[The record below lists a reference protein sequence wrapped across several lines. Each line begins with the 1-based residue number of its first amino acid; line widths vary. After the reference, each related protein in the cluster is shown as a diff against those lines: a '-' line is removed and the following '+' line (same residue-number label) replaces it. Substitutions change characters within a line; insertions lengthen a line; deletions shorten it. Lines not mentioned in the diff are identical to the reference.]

1 MMKITARHV
10 FACILDAAGRYK
22 LSIAFMFF
30 LAILWAV
37 DLSLHSYLQKSIIDR
52 VTDQPKDIFQAV
64 GTPAFLF
71 VLLSFTM
78 STAFRIYEYL
88 VSVKMIPQMRKYVGQ
103 LYIGKLLGQTH
114 TFFQDQFSGSMANKI
129 NDLTMYVPE
138 IIQIMI
144 DRFFSHFLMLMIATY
159 TLWLVNP
166 IFACLMMGWTV
177 FFILLS
183 LMLSN
188 RLTQLSDIWSECGS
202 INTGRMVDILSNIM
216 ALRLF
221 ARKKHEYE
229 YISEGFEE
237 AVQAEQRLNWNYFW
251 VWFTY
256 GYSFVFTL
264 ALNMY
269 FLLKNREL
277 GLITVGDFALV
288 ISLNIGIVDIL
299 WQLTWQFS
307 QFTKCYGKISQALR
321 VVLQP
326 LEITE
331 VAKAKSLVVTEGS
344 IKFQN
349 VTFCYKAVDPLFKN
363 LSVTIEGGQKVG
375 LVGYSG
381 SGKTTFVNLI
391 LRLYEVTDGKITID
405 DQSVKEVTLDTLYQS
420 IGMIPQDPSL
430 FHRTLREN
438 ISYGRPAAKEAEIIE
453 AAKKACAHD
462 FICRL
467 KEGYE
472 TMVGERGV
480 KLSGGQRQRIAI
492 ARAILKDAPILI
504 LDEATSQLDS
514 LTESHIQDSLLQAM
528 HGKTAIVIAHRLSTL
543 LRMDRI
549 LVFEKGQIIQDGT
562 HEDLLAQDG
571 LYKQLW
577 ESQVGGFLPDGQL

>member
-1 MMKITARHV
+1 MMKIKAWHV
-10 FACILDAAGRYK
+10 FACILDATGRYK
-22 LSIAFMFF
+22 LSIAFMLF
-30 LAILWAV
+30 LAICWAV
-37 DLSLHSYLQKSIIDR
+37 DVSLHSFLQKLIIDR
-52 VTDQPKDIFQAV
+52 ITDQPKNIFQAV
-64 GTPAFLF
+64 GTPAILF
-71 VLLSFTM
+71 VLLSFFM
-78 STAFRIYEYL
+78 STVFRLYEYL
-88 VSVKMIPQMRKYVGQ
+88 VSVKMIPEMRKYVGQ
-103 LYIGKLLGQTH
+103 RYISNLLKQSH
-114 TFFQDQFSGSMANKI
+114 TFFQDQFSGSLANKI

-138 IIQIMI
+138 IIQIVI
-144 DRFFSHFLMLMIATY
+144 DRFFSHFLMLIIATY
-159 TLWLVNP
+159 TLWTVNP
-166 IFACLMMGWTV
+166 VFAYLMIGWTV
-177 FFILLS
+177 FFIFLS
-183 LMLSN
+183 LIIAN
-188 RLTQLSDIWSECGS
+188 RLTQLSDKWSECGS
-202 INTGRMVDILSNIM
+202 INTGRIVDILSNIM
-216 ALRLF
+216 TVRLF
-221 ARKKHEYE
+221 ARRKYE
-229 YISEGFEE
+229 YAYMSAGFED
-237 AVQAEQRLNWNYFW
+237 AAQAEQRLNWNYFW
-251 VWFTY
+251 VWFAY

-269 FLLKNREL
+269 FLLKKREL
-277 GLITVGDFALV
+277 GVITVGDFALV
-288 ISLNIGIVDIL
+288 ISLNVGIVDVL

-321 VVLQP
+321 VLLQP
-326 LEITE
+326 VEITD
-331 VAKAKSLVVTEGS
+331 VADAKPLVVNRGI

-349 VTFCYKAVDPLFKN
+349 VTFCYKAVDPLFKD
-363 LSVTIEGGQKVG
+363 LSVTIERGQKVG

-381 SGKTTFVNLI
+381 SGKTTFANLI

-405 DQSVKEVTLDTLYQS
+405 DQSVKEVMLDTLYQS

-438 ISYGRPAAKEAEIIE
+438 ISYGRPEATEAEIIE

-462 FICRL
+462 FISRL

-514 LTESHIQDSLLQAM
+514 LTESYIQDSLLQAM

-549 LVFEKGQIIQDGT
+549 LVFNKGQIVQDGS
-562 HEDLLAQDG
+562 HEDLLNQDG

-577 ESQVGGFLPDGQL
+577 SSQVGGFLPDRYH